1 MKIISIANRKGGV
14 GKTVISGNIAYEL
27 SKMGTMVLM
36 VDLDSQ
42 CDLSKIYLPGATKA
56 AASFICSASNAGLTT
71 LASRLARTCTSFLA
85 AGTLGK
91 DEDQLINVKS
101 FSDFLFKEIYA

>member
-27 SKMGTMVLM
+27 LKMGYLVLM

-42 CDLSKIYLPGATKA
+42 CDLSKIYLPGGYEGSRRPLCPIWGRGS
-56 AASFICSASNAGLTT
+56 SF
-71 LASRLARTCTSFLA
+71 TS
-85 AGTLGK
+85 
-91 DEDQLINVKS
+91 
-101 FSDFLFKEIYA
+101 

>member
-27 SKMGTMVLM
+27 AKKGYLVLM

-42 CDLSKIYLPGATKA
+42 CDLSKIYLPEHYEYSGSKCELNPCQQTQ
-56 AASFICSASNAGLTT
+56 IW
-71 LASRLARTCTSFLA
+71 
-85 AGTLGK
+85 
-91 DEDQLINVKS
+91 LII
-101 FSDFLFKEIYA
+101 IYFNDIFYHILRP

>member
-27 SKMGTMVLM
+27 SKMGFLVLM

-42 CDLSKIYLPGATKA
+42 CDLSKIYLPGRWATKKGP
-56 AASFICSASNAGLTT
+56 SLRVYFGLFTPV
-71 LASRLARTCTSFLA
+71 SR
-85 AGTLGK
+85 G
-91 DEDQLINVKS
+91 
-101 FSDFLFKEIYA
+101 